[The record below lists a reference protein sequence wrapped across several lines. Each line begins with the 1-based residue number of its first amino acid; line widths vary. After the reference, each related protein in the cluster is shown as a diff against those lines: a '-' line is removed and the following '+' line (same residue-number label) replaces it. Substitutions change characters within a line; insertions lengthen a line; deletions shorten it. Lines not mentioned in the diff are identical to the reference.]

1 MSIDGHEVITTMV
14 QSFIRKLIEEFE
26 KMVSTSSEMIESVSN
41 SSGTSLLASSVRGS
55 AMLKSHDIQSV
66 KILDKMLNLPNQ
78 QLNVTEPIFLWMTT
92 QVYSESYRN
101 PFTLSLLEYL
111 INRMSYNSG
120 LKEFMI
126 EDCKSLERNKNP
138 KDIRQLQVIQEKR
151 KIYEKNEAIFSKVLE
166 NILSRR
172 LRSAISIVKK
182 RDEQTRELFYVLVRL
197 ICNTPLR
204 DNRLIRNAFILET
217 ITMPR
222 R

>member
-1 MSIDGHEVITTMV
+1 MQCGLHY
-14 QSFIRKLIEEFE
+14 SFL
-26 KMVSTSSEMIESVSN
+26 STSSEMIESVSN

-126 EDCKSLERNKNP
+126 EDCKSLERNK
-138 KDIRQLQVIQEKR
+138 VI
-151 KIYEKNEAIFSKVLE
+151 Y
-166 NILSRR
+166 
-172 LRSAISIVKK
+172 LRHKPS
-182 RDEQTRELFYVLVRL
+182 
-197 ICNTPLR
+197 
-204 DNRLIRNAFILET
+204 
-217 ITMPR
+217 
-222 R
+222 